1 MSPKDY
7 QARQDQLKL
16 MQAQAE
22 FVLAIKKAKSK
33 GVNVSAIFLEVRE
46 QVMLAW
52 VRCFGLMVSIFLV
65 VAAPLVPPLFQV
77 FCFKVGMPYHLSE
90 IYYYWPF
97 LVGVIS
103 MVGFGFNLV
112 NPKTLQR
119 ITGKPTLA
127 DNEHRLSE
135 SGHFIINDQEGADGD
150 V

>member
-7 QARQDQLKL
+7 QARQKILAL
-16 MQAQAE
+16 IEAQAE
-22 FVLAIKKAKSK
+22 FVLAIKIAKAK
-33 GVNVSAIFLEVRE
+33 GVDVAAIFLEVRE

-52 VRCFGLMVSIFLV
+52 VRCFGLMVSILLV
-65 VAAPLVPPLFQV
+65 VAAPLIPPLFQV
-77 FCFKVGMPYHLSE
+77 FCFKNGMPYHLSE

-119 ITGKPTLA
+119 ITGKPVLA
-127 DNEHRLSE
+127 DDEHRMSE
-135 SGHFIINDQEGADGD
+135 SGHFIIKDIEGADGD